1 MMRYVSDMSKLIK
14 IKNSGLTKAA
24 RLCVALG
31 LAGTLS
37 ACSQDMGDLV
47 QYVGEVKARPAK
59 PIEPIPV
66 IKPYV
71 RFIYPGHDLDP
82 FDTSVLAMDQRRPV
96 ESSVMID
103 KNRLPEYLE
112 KFPLDGLKMVG
123 TVFKEDQLWALI
135 RVPGGSVHRVKEGN
149 YIGRNHGKIIKVK
162 NTGLMLSEIV
172 ENGFGGY
179 ENRDNE
185 LAISSPNKKI

>member
-1 MMRYVSDMSKLIK
+1 MNKLIK
-14 IKNSGLTKAA
+14 RKNSGSGTAA
-24 RLCVALG
+24 RLLLLLG
-31 LAGTLS
+31 LVGGLS
-37 ACSQDMGDLV
+37 ACDHDMSDLSD
-47 QYVGEVKARPAK
+47 YVSEVKARPAK

-82 FDTSVLAMDQRRPV
+82 FDVSILSPDQDRPM
-96 ESSVMID
+96 ENSVMID
-103 KNRLPEYLE
+103 KNRVPEFLE

-123 TVFKEDQLWALI
+123 TVYKEEQLWALV

-149 YIGRNHGKIIKVK
+149 YIGRNHGKILEVK
-162 NTGLMLSEIV
+162 DVSIMLSEIV

-179 ENRDNE
+179 EKRDNE
-185 LAISSPNKKI
+185 LAISNPNKKI